1 MSYFICH
8 FPAVKGKI
16 YYRNHI
22 YCRVLLYPH
31 SRAIEKV
38 FNFTPMGFCEQ
49 AIFKGRAKNLPLSAA
64 LQ

>member
-16 YYRNHI
+16 YYRYYI
-22 YCRVLLYPH
+22 YCRVLLHSH

-38 FNFTPMGFCEQ
+38 LNFTPMGFCEQ
-49 AIFKGRAKNLPLSAA
+49 AIFEGSAKILPLSAA